1 MKSNLVKCKLVR
13 AELMK
18 KIEMLAA
25 VLMVNKTDCVGGG
38 VDDGADFVG
47 PPPFFPRRLFFSR
60 WSISALAR
68 VLFLVVVSW
77 DVVMLVPVGLFVG
90 VRHASF
96 LKISESGMSPH
107 S

>member
-1 MKSNLVKCKLVR
+1 MSFDSVDSQS
-13 AELMK
+13 AEG
-18 KIEMLAA
+18 ASSVSGGA
-25 VLMVNKTDCVGGG
+25 TVSVGGVGGG

-47 PPPFFPRRLFFSR
+47 PPPFFSRRLFFSR

-90 VRHASF
+90 VHHASF
-96 LKISESGMSPH
+96 LKISERGMSPH